1 MPKPNINEP
10 NLVKTYFAFAEKK
23 FPLFLMKEKE
33 VYFKFVRDRL
43 VQIIDVQKDQSPI
56 EALGISSKPK

>member
-10 NLVKTYFAFAEKK
+10 NLVKTSLAFAEKK

-33 VYFKFVRDRL
+33 GLF
-43 VQIIDVQKDQSPI
+43 
-56 EALGISSKPK
+56 